1 MLITATHRFT
11 AFIWDPSRTAKVML
25 TTEQMHCSSR
35 RLSTLLKG
43 TLVLLKSTFI
53 SSELS
58 GQLKSNFL
66 RLIWVEHT
74 KVGVWENKR
83 F

>member
-1 MLITATHRFT
+1 MGSIQNSQSHVL
-11 AFIWDPSRTAKVML
+11 L

-43 TLVLLKSTFI
+43 TLDLLKSTFI

-58 GQLKSNFL
+58 VQLKSNFL